1 MSKKPKAPKMPKK
14 PKATASLET
23 MKNYLKRVSEI
34 KREFSKKM
42 SEYTKAKKLHSK
54 IKNL

>member
-23 MKNYLKRVSEI
+23 MKNYLKRVSDI
-34 KREFSKKM
+34 KREYSKKLT
-42 SEYTKAKKLHSK
+42 EYTKAKKLHAK

>member
-1 MSKKPKAPKMPKK
+1 MSKKPKSPKMPKK
-14 PKATASLET
+14 PRATASLET

-34 KREFSKKM
+34 KREYSKKM

>member
-23 MKNYLKRVSEI
+23 MKNYLKRVNEI
-34 KREFSKKM
+34 TREHKKKL
-42 SEYTKAKKLHSK
+42 SEYTKAKKLHAK